1 MFYRGE
7 VPFVRLLIPMI
18 LGIVSGRFF
27 ADYFLIK
34 WGFVLCLF
42 VLFIFLFLLLGYKRF
57 SLYRR
62 AWIFGLIIHSFLYI
76 LCLGLTVYKSERFDP
91 IRFNSLKADLLV
103 LRVLNEPIVTNGNFR
118 FEGEVTGLL
127 IEKTYRKSSGKI
139 LITMEADS
147 GRKYLPDYGDILLIP
162 AIYHTLEPPYN
173 PGEFN
178 YKLFMENRQVYF
190 QSFVGRNQFQV
201 LKGDAGNPVISFAL
215 SFRKKLINKYNTY
228 LPDPKAAALAS
239 TLILGYRADLTKE
252 VIEAYSK
259 TGTMHV
265 LSVSG
270 MHVGIVFL
278 VLSFL
283 LRPMDKNRALIVVR
297 ILCII
302 TAIWFY
308 SLISGFSSPVCRAAL
323 MISFVLIGKAL
334 NKSQNSYNLIGI
346 SAFFLLLYYPYYL
359 FDAGFQLSYLAVCG
373 LVYFHPKIY
382 QIFFFRNK
390 FADYIWSYCALS
402 IAAQLATF
410 PLSLFY
416 FHQFPVYFLLSNL
429 LIILPVTIIMYS
441 GILLLAIPFEG
452 VLLHLGKF
460 LSGLIN
466 LTNDI
471 LFRIEDLPFSGISG
485 IWINGFQLFLICI
498 VILAFL
504 LWSELRLKIFVFTAL
519 TSCLILFMSISFD
532 RILNSRKEELIFFSI
547 RNKSAIAY
555 SHGAKCI
562 VLADFDSADKVFSYT
577 IKPSL
582 ESRGGSEITLFN
594 IDSTVSAGSYW
605 SDSNFMQF
613 GKCRILRW
621 DRKVSLPKSGK
632 RLRVDILILSHNP
645 VQSLADINAFVEF
658 KKILIDPTN
667 SEYKI
672 NLWLTESVK
681 LNVSTYVLKKSPAYI
696 IKL

>member
-1 MFYRGE
+1 M
-7 VPFVRLLIPMI
+7 PFVRLLIPMI

-27 ADYFLIK
+27 ADYSLIK

-42 VLFIFLFLLLGYKRF
+42 VLFIFQFLLLGYKRF
-57 SLYRR
+57 SFFRR

-91 IRFNSLKADLLV
+91 IRFNNLKADFLV

-127 IEKTYRKSSGKI
+127 IEKTFRKSSGKI
-139 LITMEADS
+139 LITIEADS

-162 AIYHTLEPPYN
+162 AIYHSLEPAYN

-178 YKLFMENRQVYF
+178 YKLFMANRQIYF
-190 QSFVGRNQFQV
+190 QSFVKRNQFQV
-201 LKGDAGNPVISFAL
+201 LNGDAGNPVISFAL
-215 SFRKKLINKYNTY
+215 TFRKKLIDKYNAY

-239 TLILGYRADLTKE
+239 TLILGYRSDLTKE

-297 ILCII
+297 TLCII
-302 TAIWFY
+302 AAIWFY

-382 QIFFFRNK
+382 QLFFFRNK

-410 PLSLFY
+410 PFSLFY

-429 LIILPVTIIMYS
+429 LIVLPVTIIMYS

-504 LWSELRLKIFVFTAL
+504 LWSELRLKTFVFTAL
-519 TSCLILFMSISFD
+519 TSSLILFMSISFD
-532 RILNSRKEELIFFSI
+532 RILNSRREELIFFSI

-582 ESRGGSEITLFN
+582 ESRGGSDITLFS
-594 IDSTVSAGSYW
+594 IDSKVSAGSYW

-613 GKCRILRW
+613 GNCRILRW

-632 RLRVDILILSHNP
+632 KLRVDILVLSHNP
-645 VQSLADINAFVEF
+645 VQSLADINTYVEF

-672 NLWLTESVK
+672 KLWLTESVK